1 MRSGVSAG
9 RSEPRVVK
17 VLPFVIVFAGMPSP
31 LPLKVSMVRSLESG
45 TPVIYTIYYIIVKY
59 IERKTVA
66 NVGEGRA
73 EDGREAERKE
83 KLRAVLHGSE
93 GARRG
98 GGAVD
103 APFGARALHRTQAVQ
118 GSPGRVTGDRNEPA
132 HEQAQSP

>member
-1 MRSGVSAG
+1 MRSGVSGG

-17 VLPFVIVFAGMPSP
+17 VLLFVIVFAGIPSP
-31 LPLKVSMVRSLESG
+31 LPLRVSMVRSLELR
-45 TPVIYTIYYIIVKY
+45 TPVIYTNYYIIVKY
-59 IERKTVA
+59 IEREMVA

-83 KLRAVLHGSE
+83 ELRPVLHGSE

-103 APFGARALHRTQAVQ
+103 AIVGARALDGTQAVQ
-118 GSPGRVTGDRNEPA
+118 GSSGGIAGDRNEPA
-132 HEQAQSP
+132 HKQAQSP